1 MRQVPELFLLEMGKA
16 TLEKYLERPR
26 CESCGIGRV
35 RPIHLM
41 RGNMVLFRCSNR
53 LCNFMTHAELP
64 EIRRKIIYLD
74 TSLVS
79 HMARA
84 KARGD
89 EASPYYQ
96 LYVALRTAV
105 ARNLVVCPGST
116 IVETEAEMTTLG
128 DTIIEMGRELGDV
141 SLQHEL
147 WVKKCQLSRAME
159 RFFAGEDVVL
169 ETDLHESEAMQ
180 DKPHAWGGSMYVVAH
195 IPTPDEYVEAARR
208 AKDRN
213 LPEVGARYHEYAEQG
228 MTFVQIAEVEKQ
240 LFGWE
245 LIEQGKLLIQA
256 KQWYLNGVIT
266 DVNVMWPSIFEGL
279 TGIIQHRLN
288 CSLEDAARA
297 TIDFLASPYV
307 AETPFAYIRGRLQAE
322 LAMRCR
328 GNERV
333 NPRTPKPGDQ
343 YDVEHMATFMPYVD
357 VFFADQFFAGIA
369 NQNNLRL
376 GEKFNTTIRALPPGK
391 IPDFIAWLEGLAA
404 ESDVA
409 SLSERLDAAIIE
421 GGFHEDFEASGR
433 ESVPTAFRDEPEPP
447 QEA

>member
-1 MRQVPELFLLEMGKA
+1 MASA

-41 RGNMVLFRCSNR
+41 RGNMVMFRCSNA

-64 EIRRKIIYLD
+64 EIRKKIIYLD

-105 ARNLVVCPGST
+105 VRNLIVCPGST
-116 IVETEAEMTTLG
+116 IVETEAEMTTIG

-141 SLQHEL
+141 SLHDEL
-147 WVKKCQLSRAME
+147 WVKKCQLSRAIE

-169 ETDLHESEAMQ
+169 ETDLPETEAMQ
-180 DKPHAWGGSMYVVAH
+180 DRPHVWGGSIYVVAH

-213 LPEVGARYHEYAEQG
+213 LPEVEARYREYAERG
-228 MTFVQIAEVEKQ
+228 LTFAQIADIEKQ

-245 LIEQGKLLIQA
+245 LIEQGKLLMQA

-266 DVNVMWPSIFEGL
+266 DVNVMWPSTFEGL
-279 TGIIQHRLN
+279 IAVIQHRLG
-288 CSLEDAARA
+288 CSIEDAARA
-297 TIDFLASPYV
+297 TIDFLASPHV
-307 AETPFAYIRGRLQAE
+307 AETPFAYIRGQLQAE

-343 YDVEHMATFMPYVD
+343 HDIEHMATFMPYVD
-357 VFFADQFFAGIA
+357 VFFADQFFASMA

-376 GEKFNTTIRALPPGK
+376 GEKFNTTIRSLPPGD
-391 IPDFIAWLEGLAA
+391 IPEFIAWLEELAA

-409 SLSERLDAAIIE
+409 ALTERLDAAIVE
-421 GGFHEDFEASGR
+421 GGFHEDFGARVR
-433 ESVPTAFRDEPEPP
+433 ERVPTAFRDEAEPAG
-447 QEA
+447 EA

>member
-1 MRQVPELFLLEMGKA
+1 MASA

-41 RGNMVLFRCSNR
+41 RGNMVMFRCSNVR
-53 LCNFMTHAELP
+53 CNFMTHAELP
-64 EIRRKIIYLD
+64 EILKKLIYLD

-84 KARGD
+84 KSRGD

-105 ARNLVVCPGST
+105 ARNLIVCPGST
-116 IVETEAEMTTLG
+116 ILETEAEMTTLG
-128 DTIIEMGRELGDV
+128 GIIIEMGRELGDV

-169 ETDLHESEAMQ
+169 ETDLRENEAMQ
-180 DKPHAWGGSMYVVAH
+180 DEPHVWGGSMYVVAH
-195 IPTPDEYVEAARR
+195 VPTPDEYVEAARR

-213 LPEVGARYHEYAEQG
+213 LPEVEARYREYAERG
-228 MTFVQIAEVEKQ
+228 MAFAQIAEAEKQ

-256 KQWYLNGVIT
+256 KQWYLGGVIS
-266 DVNVMWPSIFEGL
+266 DVSVMVSSTFEEL
-279 TGIIQHRLN
+279 MGIIQHRLN
-288 CSLEDAARA
+288 CSLEDSART
-297 TIDFLASPYV
+297 TIDFLASLHV
-307 AETPFAYIRGRLQAE
+307 AETPFAYIRGQLQAE

-343 YDVEHMATFMPYVD
+343 HDIEHMATFMPYVD

-376 GEKFNTTIRALPPGK
+376 GEKFNTTIRALPPGE
-391 IPDFIAWLEGLAA
+391 IPEFIAWLEELAA

-409 SLSERLDAAIIE
+409 ALTERLDAAIAD
-421 GGFHEDFEASGR
+421 GGFHEDFEAQVR
-433 ESVPTAFRDEPEPP
+433 ERIPAAFRDEPEPP
-447 QEA
+447 GEA

>member
-1 MRQVPELFLLEMGKA
+1 
-16 TLEKYLERPR
+16 
-26 CESCGIGRV
+26 
-35 RPIHLM
+35 M
-41 RGNMVLFRCSNR
+41 RGNLVMFRCSNA
-53 LCNFMTHAELP
+53 LCNFMTHGELP
-64 EIRRKIIYLD
+64 EIRKKIIYLD

-105 ARNLVVCPGST
+105 ARNLIVCPGST
-116 IVETEAEMTTLG
+116 IVGTEAEMTTLG

-169 ETDLHESEAMQ
+169 ETELPETEAMQ
-180 DKPHAWGGSMYVVAH
+180 DKPHVWGGSMYVVAH

-213 LPEVGARYHEYAEQG
+213 LPEVEARYRDYSDRG
-228 MTFVQIAEVEKQ
+228 MTFAQIADVEKQ

-245 LIEQGKLLIQA
+245 LIEQGQLLLQA
-256 KQWYLNGVIT
+256 KQWYLNGAIT
-266 DVNVMWPSIFEGL
+266 DVNVMWPSTFEGL
-279 TGIIQHRLN
+279 MSIIQHRLN
-288 CSLEDAARA
+288 CSPEDAVGA
-297 TIDFLASPYV
+297 TMEFLTSAHV

-343 YDVEHMATFMPYVD
+343 HDIEHMATFMPYVD
-357 VFFADQFFAGIA
+357 IFFADQFFASMA

-376 GEKFNTTIRALPPGK
+376 GEKFNTTIRALPPGE
-391 IPDFIAWLEGLAA
+391 IPEFIAWLEGLAA
-404 ESDVA
+404 ESEVA
-409 SLSERLDAAIIE
+409 ALTERLDTAIAD
-421 GGFHEDFEASGR
+421 GGFHEDFEVR
-433 ESVPTAFRDEPEPP
+433 VRDHVPAAFRDERGDL
-447 QEA
+447 